1 MSGRTGGH
9 NSGGRVGP
17 GWPFINQTKAAMA
30 WLVLLLLASI
40 LHDGDAHG
48 APSTANRDM
57 SQFLEQAAAASASA
71 SASAQSPDDAASTVT
86 YPPLSPEEIGQSL
99 RDVPIYYIDRRDGG
113 GILVAGGRDGGGGAH
128 DGQRRQRASQR
139 ACYFFL
145 EKDAAL
151 ANLEQVVKGDD
162 VEQDQTRSKLH
173 VSTANLGQLYEKFW
187 SSRRNHDET
196 GDVEFRLIPNNK
208 ELLRAR
214 FLLTVTPSDTR
225 RQLSEAEGRRLLAK
239 VNAHPKRFKESY
251 NDIPLFV
258 SSNTRLKMARM
269 PRTRASSRWP
279 RLLVPR
285 FRRGKE
291 SDTLALPVYF
301 TLEDMK
307 RDMERASFGGQRPE
321 RESGSDTGTCIIL
334 NLEELLT
341 QMGNKSRGFDYRD
354 VVFIPPGRKLGTPF
368 VLGGD
373 SEDSVSTTA
382 TNSMQE
388 GAQYVDGTT
397 STDNEKNGEA
407 KEDRIFWLRPRRK
420 IRQQDLDKLF
430 GPDRQ

>member
-1 MSGRTGGH
+1 
-9 NSGGRVGP
+9 
-17 GWPFINQTKAAMA
+17 MA

-40 LHDGDAHG
+40 LHDGNAHG

-57 SQFLEQAAAASASA
+57 SQFLEQAAAA

-113 GILVAGGRDGGGGAH
+113 GILVAGGGDGGEGAH

-145 EKDAAL
+145 EKDVAL
-151 ANLEQVVKGDD
+151 ANLEQVVKKGDD
-162 VEQDQTRSKLH
+162 EDQDQTKKKMQ

-196 GDVEFRLIPNNK
+196 GDVEFRLIPKNK

-239 VNAHPKRFKESY
+239 VNAHPKRFKKSY

-291 SDTLALPVYF
+291 SDSLALPVYF
-301 TLEDMK
+301 SFEDMK
-307 RDMERASFGGQRPE
+307 RDMERASFVRQRPE

-334 NLEELLT
+334 NLGELLT

-354 VVFIPPGRKLGTPF
+354 VVFIPPGRKRGTPF

-397 STDNEKNGEA
+397 STGNEKNGEA
-407 KEDRIFWLRPRRK
+407 KDDRIFWLRPRRK